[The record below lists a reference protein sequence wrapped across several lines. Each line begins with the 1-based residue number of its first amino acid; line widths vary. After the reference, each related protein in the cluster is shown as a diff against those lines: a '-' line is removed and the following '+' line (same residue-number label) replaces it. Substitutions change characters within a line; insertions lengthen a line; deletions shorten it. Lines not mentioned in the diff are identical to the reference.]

1 MLLKKIKGR
10 NLKIPWQTILV
21 SSPYTGTEPMATLV
35 ELTYTQTDT
44 RISTIKIV
52 ATLLDRE
59 SSHNL
64 L

>member
-21 SSPYTGTEPMATLV
+21 SSPYTGTKPMTTLV